1 MSGANTEFA
10 RLHARTQLTKH
21 GLPFV
26 ESGFNGRKNPKKGE
40 NGTKQEREV
49 LIVSC
54 RPENRK
60 TLVRMLDELSINS
73 YVAPTVRHAREVLAS
88 QSLSLVFCEER
99 LPDGS
104 YSDLLK
110 SVRAAWRETRF
121 VVILCTG
128 EWGEYLEAMRLGAQ
142 EVLRCPLSPN
152 GYRSGTDPSDETE
165 ETTANA

>member
-1 MSGANTEFA
+1 MSGGNTEFA
-10 RLHARTQLTKH
+10 RLRARTQLIKH
-21 GLPFV
+21 GPPFV

-40 NGTKQEREV
+40 NGMKQERGV

-54 RPENRK
+54 RPETRK
-60 TLVRMLDELSINS
+60 TLVRILDELSINS
-73 YVAPTVRHAREVLAS
+73 YVAPTIRDAIEVLAS
-88 QSLSLVFCEER
+88 RSISMVFCEER

-110 SVRAAWRETRF
+110 SVPAAWRETRF

-128 EWGEYLEAMRLGAQ
+128 EWGEYLEAVRLGAQ